1 MLLSRASSNVLRFK
15 TDTPLPAELA
25 ARARVTG
32 RVVQLPAHNAL
43 EVEQILAAV
52 RLSGGTAEDV
62 EMRKAD
68 LEDVF
73 LEVMGETA

>member
-1 MLLSRASSNVLRFK
+1 
-15 TDTPLPAELA
+15 
-25 ARARVTG
+25 
-32 RVVQLPAHNAL
+32 VVQLPAHNAL

-52 RLSGGTAEDV
+52 RLAGGVAEDV

-73 LEVMGETA
+73 LDVMAEGATA